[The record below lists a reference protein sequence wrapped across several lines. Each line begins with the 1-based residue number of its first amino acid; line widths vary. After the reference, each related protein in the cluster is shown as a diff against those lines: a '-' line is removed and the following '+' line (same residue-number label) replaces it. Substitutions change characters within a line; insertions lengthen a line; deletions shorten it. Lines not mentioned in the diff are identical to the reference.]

1 MREIFV
7 SDTLA
12 TGGVC
17 VCVREKGREWERE
30 EESGDMLLCI
40 VYGSVNAGVGIND
53 IDNNNSKN
61 ISHVLYACTH
71 VLGICN

>member
-1 MREIFV
+1 M
-7 SDTLA
+7 
-12 TGGVC
+12 C
-17 VCVREKGREWERE
+17 VYVHEKGREWERE

-40 VYGSVNAGVGIND
+40 VYGSVNAGVDIND
-53 IDNNNSKN
+53 IDNNNNNSKN